1 MKTVYWFLLSA
12 ILTGLAFWFVVSP
25 WYPRN
30 PIAVFLI
37 TAFFGAPSI
46 GGALDVIYG
55 HSFRKASIGNHT
67 SGVKKITPSRHRGQ
81 SPLCSSIV

>member
-1 MKTVYWFLLSA
+1 MPTVTTFARLGCGEGVKMKTVYWFLLSV

-46 GGALDVIYG
+46 GALWMLFMAIRYE
-55 HSFRKASIGNHT
+55 
-67 SGVKKITPSRHRGQ
+67 RH
-81 SPLCSSIV
+81 PLGTILLA